1 LRIPLALAILRATLS
16 TMLRT
21 HTQRLPARLRGKVP
35 GRLPALLA
43 GAALLLAPVTP
54 AQAVRTVAPPPPPP
68 PAAPASDMP
77 SAGDENIPL
86 EPAEPGQITP
96 GDKPRSS
103 GSPNRT
109 RGSLPPIKGSVEQG
123 FALGDQADAAFDA
136 GNYGEAARL
145 YTRALEQLS
154 ENESNHVMR
163 SVLVANGVTSYEQL
177 YATSHDV
184 EYLRRAQRV
193 LQDYLR
199 ACKTKYGTG
208 CERYPETQESRA
220 RLQQI
225 NASIEVAVPAR
236 AKIPPEIG
244 AAPGGKPY
252 DLTVQL
258 PPTPAWIAPAMAG
271 GILLAGGGAALVYY
285 SATAEKYGP
294 IYDREGEFGE
304 TADTTTGTDTTGTD
318 TADTAADTATGG
330 SSPGLSATELTPDA
344 KGKILIGFGAFL
356 AAAGI
361 GLVVLSSMRLA
372 KHKRLNRQRARTLA
386 VTPTFS
392 RDGGGLALTGR
403 F

>member
-1 LRIPLALAILRATLS
+1 
-16 TMLRT
+16 MLRT
-21 HTQRLPARLRGKVP
+21 HTQRLPTRLRGKVP
-35 GRLPALLA
+35 GRLPALIA

-54 AQAVRTVAPPPPPP
+54 AQAVRNLAPPPPAP
-68 PAAPASDMP
+68 PASDTP
-77 SAGDENIPL
+77 SAGDESIPL

-96 GDKPRSS
+96 GDKPGSS
-103 GSPNRT
+103 GSPGRT
-109 RGSLPPIKGSVEQG
+109 RGSLPQIKGSIEQG

-136 GNYGEAARL
+136 GNYSEAARL
-145 YTRALEQLS
+145 YSRALEQLS

-163 SVLVANGVTSYEQL
+163 SVLLANGVTSYEQM

-184 EYLRRAQRV
+184 EHLRRAQRV
-193 LQDYLR
+193 LQEYLR

-244 AAPGGKPY
+244 TAPGGKPY
-252 DLTVQL
+252 DLTVRL

-271 GILLAGGGAALVYY
+271 GILLTGGGAAVIYF

-304 TADTTTGTDTTGTD
+304 TADTTTGTDTTGMD
-318 TADTAADTATGG
+318 TADTDTTTSGTSSGG
-330 SSPGLSATELTPDA
+330 SGIALSPET
-344 KGKILIGFGAFL
+344 KGKLLIGFGAFL

-372 KHKRLNRQRARTLA
+372 KHKRINRQRARTLA
-386 VTPTFS
+386 VTPTFG

>member
-1 LRIPLALAILRATLS
+1 
-16 TMLRT
+16 MLRT

-35 GRLPALLA
+35 ARVPALIA

-54 AQAVRTVAPPPPPP
+54 AQAVRHATSVAPATSPTP
-68 PAAPASDMP
+68 DMP
-77 SAGDENIPL
+77 SAGDENIPD
-86 EPAEPGQITP
+86 EPAEPGQIVP
-96 GDKPRSS
+96 GDKPKASS
-103 GSPNRT
+103 PDRA
-109 RGSLPPIKGSVEQG
+109 RGSLPQVKSVKGSVEQG
-123 FALGDQADAAFDA
+123 FQLGHQADQAFDA

-163 SVLVANGVTSYEQL
+163 SVLIANGVTSYEQL

-184 EYLRRAQRV
+184 DYLRRAQRV

-208 CERYPETQESRA
+208 CERHPETQESRA

-244 AAPGGKPY
+244 VAPGGKPY
-252 DLTVQL
+252 DLTVRL
-258 PPTPAWIAPAMAG
+258 PPTPSWIAPAMAG
-271 GILLAGGGAALVYY
+271 GVLLAGGGAAVIYF
-285 SATAEKYGP
+285 SATADKYGP
-294 IYDREGEFGE
+294 IYQRDGEFGE
-304 TADTTTGTDTTGTD
+304 TADTTTGTDTTTTGTSSGG
-318 TADTAADTATGG
+318 TGVEL
-330 SSPGLSATELTPDA
+330 SPET
-344 KGKILIGFGAFL
+344 KGKLLIGFGAFL

-372 KHKRLNRQRARTLA
+372 RHKRINRQRARTLA
-386 VTPTFS
+386 VTPTFN
-392 RDGGGLALTGR
+392 RHGGGLALSGR